1 MLRLSW
7 GFDNNNNTKNIKTN
21 YFLIRGPIPTT
32 TPVGNRVNF
41 RFKSRLLPW
50 HLASVKDGPRNL
62 RLKFGQNRIS
72 NRWDIPNMDKCCQD
86 RYCMD
91 KCQCDNWN
99 LFKMAWGTY
108 LLNFVLA
115 TSELLFN
122 ARPRSFDLE
131 GFCEIPWGRNSRQ
144 NSPLPWILL
153 FSLILYD
160 HYLFSSDIRGIA
172 TR

>member
-62 RLKFGQNRIS
+62 RLKFGQYRLS
-72 NRWDIPNMDKCCQD
+72 NSWDIADIEFPVEEPRLIWWRATAYMVKSHGLYGVQSHFRFKPNLGYV
-86 RYCMD
+86 RL
-91 KCQCDNWN
+91 NWGWVVVLTISGPKKLGQTKI
-99 LFKMAWGTY
+99 LFKENKAPKTFG
-108 LLNFVLA
+108 
-115 TSELLFN
+115 
-122 ARPRSFDLE
+122 P
-131 GFCEIPWGRNSRQ
+131 Q
-144 NSPLPWILL
+144 NLVKI
-153 FSLILYD
+153 
-160 HYLFSSDIRGIA
+160 
-172 TR
+172 